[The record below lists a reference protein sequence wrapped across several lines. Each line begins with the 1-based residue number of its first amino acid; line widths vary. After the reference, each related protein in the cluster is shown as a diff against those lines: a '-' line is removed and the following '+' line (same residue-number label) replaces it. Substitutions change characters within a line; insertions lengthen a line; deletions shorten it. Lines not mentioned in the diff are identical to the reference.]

1 MSKDLTAKIMTKQ
14 DDSLLLYA
22 EMNSAQTRAVQR
34 RLKAGELTLLA
45 KGMATSRPSTEWP
58 ALIARDRIRVLAAL
72 FPGAIYGYRSAFDG
86 GLPTDGLVYLSHTYP
101 RKVELPG
108 LTVSLL
114 KGAAKQAGDMPMQ
127 GKDLFL
133 LLERL

>member
-1 MSKDLTAKIMTKQ
+1 MFKKLTARITTAQ

-58 ALIARDRIRVLAAL
+58 EIGRAHV
-72 FPGAIYGYRSAFDG
+72 
-86 GLPTDGLVYLSHTYP
+86 
-101 RKVELPG
+101 
-108 LTVSLL
+108 
-114 KGAAKQAGDMPMQ
+114 
-127 GKDLFL
+127 
-133 LLERL
+133 